1 METGE
6 SACGKGTPGPGE
18 ATLAGHEVRQVRG
31 RAGRGEIS
39 SHSCWLKKE
48 KTEKP
53 RIRVH
58 LMCHQPGSSE

>member
-6 SACGKGTPGPGE
+6 MPVEREPPGPGE
-18 ATLAGHEVRQVRG
+18 AKLAEHEVRHVRG
-31 RAGRGEIS
+31 RAGRGETS
-39 SHSCWLKKE
+39 SHSYWLKKE
-48 KTEKP
+48 KAEKP